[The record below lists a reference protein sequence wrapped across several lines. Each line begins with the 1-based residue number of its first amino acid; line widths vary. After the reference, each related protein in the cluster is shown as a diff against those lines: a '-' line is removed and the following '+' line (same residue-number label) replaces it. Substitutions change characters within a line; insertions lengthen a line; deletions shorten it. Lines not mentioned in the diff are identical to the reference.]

1 MVLYDCFLFV
11 NCVLLGLVVFSLE
24 VILGN
29 KNMQIDELLVQY
41 AATSSI
47 GDIVLNCHVTF

>member
-1 MVLYDCFLFV
+1 MRMVLYDCVFV
-11 NCVLLGLVVFSLE
+11 CWPCYFSLE

-29 KNMQIDELLVQY
+29 KDMQIDELLVQY